1 MNRPFKKTYG
11 YHKEDTQITNKHMKR
26 CLRILISRGIQI
38 NTKKRNYFMPIRMTT
53 IKRQKITSVGKDVV
67 KLELL
72 CAIDW
77 NIRRYSHCGKQ
88 NDVSR
93 KNSKYNFYMI

>member
-1 MNRPFKKTYG
+1 MNRHFKRIYG
-11 YHKEDTQITNKHMKR
+11 YHKEDTQITHKHMKR

-38 NTKKRNYFMPIRMTT
+38 NTKKRNYFMPIRMTA

-72 CAIDW
+72 CAIDR
-77 NIRRYSHCGKQ
+77 NVRRYSHCGKQ
-88 NDVSR
+88 MMFPTKIQNIIS
-93 KNSKYNFYMI
+93 I